1 MLQIPSKLLAT
12 ETIVMVIFL
21 ALLVMGC
28 VYTFG
33 TYRYDKD
40 KKQAGLVM
48 LGTAGVIASM
58 SVMPWILDH
67 LYEQSDHVMSATSL
81 VEGLRDLLRTK

>member
-12 ETIVMVIFL
+12 ETIIMVIFL
-21 ALLVMGC
+21 ALLVMGG

-67 LYEQSDHVMSATSL
+67 LHEQSDHVMSATSL
-81 VEGLRDLLRTK
+81 IEGLRDLLRTK